1 MSAIIGEGVSLR
13 GIVDDEYGYTWNLTG
28 AVAAG
33 DVGKAMTQ
41 DTAVAN
47 SAKLTTD
54 GAVVL
59 GALASYE
66 NRVQEG
72 IVVGAIY
79 RKGVFVWEY
88 TGAAPALGVG
98 VVGSATG
105 GKVKAAAG
113 AVVNNMVVEVNVAA
127 TTVTVVFD

>member
-28 AVAAG
+28 TIAAA

-41 DTAVAN
+41 DLTVAN

-72 IVVGAIY
+72 TVVGAIY

-88 TGAAPALGVG
+88 TGTAPALGVG
-98 VVGSATG
+98 VVGSATA

-113 AVVNNMVVEVNVAA
+113 AVVNNMVVEVNTTAG
-127 TTVTVVFD
+127 TVTVVFD

>member
-13 GIVDDEYGYTWNLTG
+13 GIYDEEYAYTWNLTG
-28 AVAAG
+28 SVAAG

-41 DTAVAN
+41 DTSVAN

-59 GALASYE
+59 GSLASYE

-72 IVVGAIY
+72 IVVGAIN

-88 TGAAPALGVG
+88 TGAAPALGAG
-98 VVGSATG
+98 VVGSATA
-105 GKVKAAAG
+105 GKVKTAG
-113 AVVNNMVVEVNVAA
+113 AAVVNNMVVEVNTTAG
-127 TTVTVVFD
+127 TVTVLFD

>member
-88 TGAAPALGVG
+88 TGAAPALGAG

-105 GKVKAAAG
+105 GKVKTAG
-113 AVVNNMVVEVNVAA
+113 AAVVNNIVVEVNVAA